1 MSTKENKEASV
12 RGLEEAYNKGNVDNL
27 DQGIAPNY
35 VLHAT
40 PEVKG
45 PEGLAQSVKTIR
57 TAFPDIHVKVDYA
70 VAEGD
75 MVAFFSTM
83 TGTFTGEIPGM
94 DTKPT
99 GKKMS
104 IKIANLTRFEGS
116 KAVEAW
122 QWTDS
127 LEWYRQLGIPIPSK

>member
-1 MSTKENKEASV
+1 MSTKENKEACV
-12 RGLEEAYNKGNVDNL
+12 RGLEEAYNKGNVSNL
-27 DQGIAPNY
+27 EEGIAPNY

-45 PEGLAQSVKTIR
+45 PEGLRQSVNMIR

-75 MVAFFSTM
+75 MVAVFSTM
-83 TGTFTGEIPGM
+83 TGTFLGEVANM
-94 DTKPT
+94 KPT

-104 IKIANLTRFEGS
+104 IKIANLNRFEGN
-116 KAVEAW
+116 KVVEAW
-122 QWTDS
+122 QWADS
-127 LEWYRQLGIPIPSK
+127 LEWYRQLGIPIPPQ

>member
-1 MSTKENKEASV
+1 VANFEV
-12 RGLEEAYNKGNVDNL
+12 
-27 DQGIAPNY
+27 GIAADY

-45 PEGLAQSVKTIR
+45 PEGLRQSVITIR

-70 VAEGD
+70 VAEED
-75 MVAFFSTM
+75 FVAVFSTM
-83 TGTFTGEIPGM
+83 TGTFKGELAGM
-94 DTKPT
+94 KPT

-104 IKIANLTRFEGS
+104 IKIANLTRFEGN

-122 QWTDS
+122 QYTDS
-127 LEWYRQLGIPIPSK
+127 LELYRQLGIPIPQQ